1 MSHQP
6 HSPRKAWRERLP
18 VPLSYQPRTVCL
30 SDLLTAWTGKPRLV
44 YYRAVKVGSLL
55 RGKDDGSEVSPS
67 SRGPRA
73 ETRALLCRRAHRSDV
88 LHFRVANTGNA
99 TDAPRSGLLALLAR

>member
-1 MSHQP
+1 MSHRP

-18 VPLSYQPRTVCL
+18 VPLSYQPRTVLL
-30 SDLLTAWTGKPRLV
+30 SDWLSVWTGNPRLV

-73 ETRALLCRRAHRSDV
+73 ETRALLRRRAHRSDV
-88 LHFRVANTGNA
+88 LHFRVADTG
-99 TDAPRSGLLALLAR
+99 TGARAYTLC